1 MNDIVEFICR
11 FCIVDD
17 TDDELRVCVFRYPA
31 MLVMFAV
38 LHEQY
43 FAPVNIHCRR
53 HWQMNLLCLL
63 WSLWIRQHQPLVRVL
78 VSWHTHVY
86 AVFLSVEILAV
97 FDTVIFS
104 ALTLLVGWQEGHPAC
119 KKLSG
124 GVLAW
129 LSVTSEVQT
138 CIWPSWCHCHSL
150 SFASVKSR
158 FFYRLTR
165 VVLEKGCV
173 RACMCAPDRQP
184 RQLPPLSFLQARCP
198 CCCPTNSIK
207 ALEADSVD

>member
-43 FAPVNIHCRR
+43 FAPANIHCRR

-86 AVFLSVEILAV
+86 AVFLSVEILAA

-129 LSVTSEVQT
+129 LSVRSEVQT

-165 VVLEKGCV
+165 VC
-173 RACMCAPDRQP
+173 ACMHVCSRQITMPAPHHSVFYRPDALAAAQPTASKHWRQIVWIN
-184 RQLPPLSFLQARCP
+184 LL
-198 CCCPTNSIK
+198 
-207 ALEADSVD
+207 